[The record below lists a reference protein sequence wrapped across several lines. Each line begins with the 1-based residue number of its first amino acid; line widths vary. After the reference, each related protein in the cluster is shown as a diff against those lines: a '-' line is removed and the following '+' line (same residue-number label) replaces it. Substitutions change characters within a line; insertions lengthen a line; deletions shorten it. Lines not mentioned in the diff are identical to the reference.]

1 MAGFVPSFAAL
12 GEAERE
18 EAVVALL
25 DEALCAKLVAQASCV
40 DAPPQPPSAPAP
52 RATPTS
58 ALRAAGVRALAGVVA
73 VLRTLTSR
81 RKNPV
86 AQPRRSTDDTSDPAV
101 AALAA
106 LRPSLPPAFLAH
118 ALRSRFRGDAQAVAA
133 WLLDGGAEADAAHRA
148 WADEREQQL
157 REEEEA
163 AAAREALRSGILDRC
178 ACKWLPL
185 LRVLIIALYLQ
196 V

>member
-1 MAGFVPSFAAL
+1 
-12 GEAERE
+12 
-18 EAVVALL
+18 
-25 DEALCAKLVAQASCV
+25 
-40 DAPPQPPSAPAP
+40 
-52 RATPTS
+52 
-58 ALRAAGVRALAGVVA
+58 
-73 VLRTLTSR
+73 
-81 RKNPV
+81 
-86 AQPRRSTDDTSDPAV
+86 V